1 LPVVPPVP
9 QASAE
14 ASRWYGWQIMLADLG
29 MVAAVAAGG
38 GTRTSWTA
46 GAAGY
51 SLAGP
56 AVHAMHRDGRA
67 AAGSVLRRATFPLAA
82 AALGAG
88 AGAVVGCGAAGS
100 SCGVTGGAYVGF
112 AVGVVGAMVADWVLA
127 RDAPLASSGRIAW
140 APFLLAVGDARGVGV
155 AGQF

>member
-1 LPVVPPVP
+1 
-9 QASAE
+9 
-14 ASRWYGWQIMLADLG
+14 MLADLG
-29 MVAAVAAGG
+29 MAAAVAAGG
-38 GTRTSWTA
+38 GTRTSWIV

-67 AAGSVLRRATFPLAA
+67 AAGSALRRATFPLAA

-88 AGAVVGCGAAGS
+88 AGAVVGCGASGS
-100 SCGVTGGAYVGF
+100 SCGATAGAYVGF
-112 AVGVVGAMVADWVLA
+112 AAGIGAAMVADWVLT
-127 RDAPLASSGRIAW
+127 RDAPLASSGRIGW
-140 APFLLAVGDARGVGV
+140 APFLFAVGDARGVGV